1 MIDDS
6 APMLEQSVF
15 YVRRWPLAKHD
26 QALLEEASLA
36 DNQQVMLILTEDALT
51 SLWQHPDELLAF
63 PYTCYAVQAE
73 IELVRAE
80 NSTLADAPFPAF
92 IMQLNDA
99 SWVELTLQS
108 QLVTY
113 FA

>member
-1 MIDDS
+1 MFD
-6 APMLEQSVF
+6 APAVTEQCVY
-15 YVRRWPLAKHD
+15 YVRSWPLATHD
-26 QALLEEASLA
+26 HALLQESAA
-36 DNQQVMLILTEDALT
+36 QQQVILILTEAALVQ
-51 SLWQHPDELLAF
+51 LWQHPDDLLQF
-63 PYTCYAVQAE
+63 PYTCYAIQTEIQALRE
-73 IELVRAE
+73 SVAALHEL
-80 NSTLADAPFPAF
+80 PFPAF